1 MPATQSP
8 INFFGACFIQFCPS
22 TAEGG
27 KLIPVPTHLMVVINL
42 TDGEKMDAPYETL
55 DNMKCLKE
63 NPSCN

>member
-1 MPATQSP
+1 MDFVVDA
-8 INFFGACFIQFCPS
+8 GA
-22 TAEGG
+22 
-27 KLIPVPTHLMVVINL
+27 LVVIHL